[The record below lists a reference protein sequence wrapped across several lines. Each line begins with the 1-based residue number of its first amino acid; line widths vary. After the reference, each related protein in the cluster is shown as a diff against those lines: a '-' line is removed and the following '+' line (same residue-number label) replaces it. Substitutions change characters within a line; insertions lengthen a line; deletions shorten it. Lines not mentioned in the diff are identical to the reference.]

1 MRTGTIVQYGRFKA
15 RSAPVNFYVTS
26 AVASPLTALPRTAT
40 LTAYATQK
48 YVINAFGPSP
58 MKRLVDLFREETHGA
73 PTDPVICGVVQRKLK
88 LIDAANYD
96 DPVVPAGNRLSC

>member
-1 MRTGTIVQYGRFKA
+1 
-15 RSAPVNFYVTS
+15 
-26 AVASPLTALPRTAT
+26 
-40 LTAYATQK
+40 
-48 YVINAFGPSP
+48 